1 MDVKIQVIY
10 KFFQETC
17 SLTSSFFNE
26 DDHSSN
32 IPCCLLWLSN
42 IPIYEMIDL
51 GKIQIH
57 II

>member
-26 DDHSSN
+26 DDHGSN
-32 IPCCLLWLSN
+32 IPCCLL
-42 IPIYEMIDL
+42 
-51 GKIQIH
+51 
-57 II
+57 